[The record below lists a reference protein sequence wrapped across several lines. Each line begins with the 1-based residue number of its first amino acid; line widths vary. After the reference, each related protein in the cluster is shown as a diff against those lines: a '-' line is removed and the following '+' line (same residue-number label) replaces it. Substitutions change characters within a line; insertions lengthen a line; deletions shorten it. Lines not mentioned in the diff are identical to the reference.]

1 MFKPNSAAAAFFVS
15 LNRALQA
22 AKSVPVMSS
31 VPCLARSAWQALGS
45 GQVERHF
52 HQSGIIVSISQPR
65 SILSW
70 LGSAA
75 INAKQMRI
83 KSILILA
90 SNPSAIDLVLAAEAV
105 TLGRAYATDKRFPQR
120 FVSLALQI
128 ARGNWLKWFQDMAVQ
143 LLRAGLAWFSS
154 FLSGHGDRSIG
165 ERPGRSSAGYAAR
178 NRTMLLCP

>member
-22 AKSVPVMSS
+22 AKSVLVMSS
-31 VPCLARSAWQALGS
+31 VPCRARSAWQALGS

-90 SNPSAIDLVLAAEAV
+90 SNPSAIDLVLAPEAV
-105 TLGRAYATDKRFPQR
+105 TLGWGYAMEKRFPQR

-128 ARGNWLKWFQDMAVQ
+128 ARGNWFK
-143 LLRAGLAWFSS
+143 S
-154 FLSGHGDRSIG
+154 FNFWLWLPCAPFPLNGHCGSPIG
-165 ERPGRSSAGYAAR
+165 ERPEQFSAGCAAR
-178 NRTMLLCP
+178 NKTMLLCP